1 MKNLMDPK
9 STGECAGGRRTF
21 TLIELLVVI
30 AIIAILAAMLMP
42 ALQQARERA
51 QATSC
56 QTRLKQITLGLGSY
70 ADSNRDYFP
79 PAYRAGEKGQYGY
92 WNARLA
98 RDKYVTTSVLR
109 CPTFS
114 TAKALILKDNGFD
127 MGDYTMTYGLRA
139 GIKTET
145 GEAAKA
151 SSAPAGFLPEIKAP
165 TRFILIGDSRI
176 SLASENLFYF
186 FGDWATADLLARR
199 HIARS
204 LVNLGFADGHV
215 AGFSKDGVGTIG
227 DVIKAAN
234 IW

>member
-1 MKNLMDPK
+1 MKKDSGIRSRN
-9 STGECAGGRRTF
+9 AFTF

-56 QTRLKQITLGLGSY
+56 QTRLKQITLALGSY
-70 ADSNRDYFP
+70 ADSNRNYFP
-79 PAYRAGEKGQYGY
+79 LASHGDGEKGHYKY
-92 WNARLA
+92 WGARFV
-98 RDKYVTTSVLR
+98 RDKYLPAGVLR

-114 TAKALILKDNGFD
+114 ATDSLTLKDTGLD
-127 MGDYTMTYGLRA
+127 MGDYSKTYGLRGGTNA
-139 GIKTET
+139 DGQPLKEP
-145 GEAAKA
+145 K
-151 SSAPAGFLPEIKAP
+151 APAGFLPEIRTP
-165 TRFILIGDSRI
+165 TRFILIGDSRE
-176 SLASENLFYF
+176 STVKENLFYF

-199 HIARS
+199 HIAGS

-215 AGFSKDGVGTIG
+215 AGFSKGGVDAIN
-227 DVIKAAN
+227 DVVKAEK

>member
-1 MKNLMDPK
+1 MEKGFGNK
-9 STGECAGGRRTF
+9 SRSTFEF

-79 PAYRAGEKGQYGY
+79 EAARDGEKGHYKY
-92 WNARLA
+92 WGARLV
-98 RDKYVTTSVLR
+98 RDKYLTAGVLR

-114 TAKALILKDNGFD
+114 AAVALSLRDTGLD
-127 MGDYTMTYGLRA
+127 MGDYSRTYGLRGGTKA
-139 GIKTET
+139 DTKEPLK
-145 GEAAKA
+145 EPKA
-151 SSAPAGFLPEIKAP
+151 SAGFLPEIKTP

-176 SLASENLFYF
+176 TPDSEDLFYF

-215 AGFSKDGVGTIG
+215 AGFSKDGVGAIN
-227 DVIKAAN
+227 DVVKAEK